1 MSVGRSLRGGVQP
14 PTHKA
19 ISTRHPIRTPA
30 LAPLL
35 ALPLGGARP
44 VVEDGMPVDKGQL
57 LAIGSERRIHASS
70 SGRVLG
76 IEEHAVGPG
85 RHGLCVLLETD
96 GEDRWHPDLRAPDLE
111 SLDRTGLLA
120 AVAAAGIAGLG
131 GGGFPTA
138 RKIAAGTGLHTLVIN
153 GMECEP
159 YVTADD
165 LLMREHATAIVAG
178 AKLAARLLDGPEQI
192 LVGIEDDKPEATAA
206 MRRAAEGTDI
216 RVVSLATRYPSGG
229 ERQLIA
235 LLTGTQVP
243 DDRLPQDLGILCL
256 NVGTLYALQ
265 RGLGHGE
272 PLVSRIVTLS
282 GGACH
287 NPGNYRVP
295 FGTPIAHLLA
305 AADCQSR
312 DCAGLVL
319 GGAMMGEPLED
330 LQVPVTP
337 TAHCVLALTA
347 AELPPPQSR
356 PCIRCGL
363 CATACP
369 VALLP
374 QQLHRYAL
382 VGNHRELERHHLS
395 ACIECGA
402 CNYVCPS
409 GIPLARQF
417 RTAKAELEAR
427 RTARRQADR
436 DRQRFAA
443 HQERRTAEARARDS
457 RHAALANPESPPENR
472 ALDLARLAMARAASP
487 RENHHQALQRA
498 AMAAADRVRRLEIQ
512 FDQLPPDTGSQQR
525 KALLA
530 RVEQAHIDH
539 REAQRRLAESGAP
552 ARKPGPNGDS
562 G

>member
-1 MSVGRSLRGGVQP
+1 
-14 PTHKA
+14 
-19 ISTRHPIRTPA
+19 
-30 LAPLL
+30 
-35 ALPLGGARP
+35 
-44 VVEDGMPVDKGQL
+44 
-57 LAIGSERRIHASS
+57 
-70 SGRVLG
+70 
-76 IEEHAVGPG
+76 
-85 RHGLCVLLETD
+85 
-96 GEDRWHPDLRAPDLE
+96 
-111 SLDRTGLLA
+111 
-120 AVAAAGIAGLG
+120 
-131 GGGFPTA
+131 
-138 RKIAAGTGLHTLVIN
+138 
-153 GMECEP
+153 
-159 YVTADD
+159 
-165 LLMREHATAIVAG
+165 MR
-178 AKLAARLLDGPEQI
+178 L
-192 LVGIEDDKPEATAA
+192 
-206 MRRAAEGTDI
+206 AAEGTGI
-216 RVVSLATRYPSGG
+216 EVVSLATRYPSGG

-256 NVGTLYALQ
+256 NVGTLYALE
-265 RGLGHGE
+265 RALGHGE
-272 PLVSRIVTLS
+272 PLVSRIVTVA
-282 GGACH
+282 GGACR
-287 NPGNYRVP
+287 NPGNYRIP

-305 AADCQSR
+305 AADCQAR

-330 LQVPVTP
+330 PQVPVTP

-417 RTAKAELEAR
+417 RTAKAELEAWH
-427 RTARRQADR
+427 TARRQADR

-443 HQERRTAEARARDS
+443 HRARRTAEARARDS
-457 RHAALANPESPPENR
+457 RYAALANSESPPENR

-487 RENHHQALQRA
+487 RANHHQALQRT

-512 FDQLPPDTGSQQR
+512 FDQLPPDTGTQQR

-530 RVEQAHIDH
+530 RVEQARIDH
-539 REAQRRLAESGAP
+539 REAQRRLAESEVPAQAP
-552 ARKPGPNGDS
+552 PPAGNPE
-562 G
+562 